1 MSPATSS
8 DPIRDALRHELSL
21 TRYRR
26 LLRLDNEGVVAL
38 TTLSALPAYAADIIK
53 GIGRGTRMLAR
64 GKGRNMEV
72 DGVRQ
77 LVAM

>member
-53 GIGRGTRMLAR
+53 NIGRVIRMLAR
-64 GKGRNMEV
+64 GKGCNMAIDRV
-72 DGVRQ
+72 PQ
-77 LVAM
+77 LVTN